1 MPIELKSARE
11 LATMRRANRITAEAL
26 RRISEA
32 VRPGVTT
39 EALDRIAREVIAAGG
54 ASPAFVGVPGPA
66 GIAPFPAAICASVNE
81 EVVHGIPGPRE
92 LREGDI
98 VSIDVGV
105 RYRGYIGDAAVTV
118 GVGRI
123 SEADERLL
131 RATRESLV
139 AGIAAARVGGRL
151 TDIGAAVEA
160 RAMRDGFSVV
170 RQYVGHGVGREMHEE
185 PQVPNF
191 GPGGEG
197 PVLEA
202 GMTLAIEPMVNAG
215 TWETE
220 VLSDGWTVVTKD
232 RSRSAHFE
240 HSIALAVGGPEILS
254 ESATPLAATGRA

>member
-11 LATMRRANRITAEAL
+11 IATMRRANRITAEAL
-26 RRISEA
+26 RRVSAA

-39 EALDRIAREVIAAGG
+39 EALDRIAREVIASAD
-54 ASPAFVGVPGPA
+54 ATPAFVGVPGPV
-66 GIAPFPAAICASVNE
+66 GVPPFPAAICASVNE
-81 EVVHGIPGPRE
+81 EVVHGIPGPRK

-131 RATRESLV
+131 RATRESLD

-160 RAMRDGFSVV
+160 RAARDGFSVV

-220 VLSDGWTVVTKD
+220 VLADGWTVVTKD

-254 ESATPLAATGRA
+254 AEATPLAATGRA